1 MSRLG
6 RTTLGLVLA
15 VAGAGCVTAP
25 GRQDPLIA
33 TPVHEIGDPPAE
45 RPLRLATVRVRN
57 LGCGSLATGSGVV
70 VDEGLIATNRHVVDG
85 ASRLEINTWD
95 GRTLEVDVASAASQS
110 DLALVRVT
118 GPLPPAVSLADR
130 DLEAGDTVT
139 IAGYPGGRRLTM
151 VTGAVRSVGPFSE
164 DEIGDVAL
172 VDAPVRPGNSGGP
185 VGDEAGRLVGLV
197 YAATIDDNDA
207 LVIPVSRL
215 RGLRDAGGFA
225 PVAPCDPNRV
235 SILDAATEAG
245 VGQATLPPPPSPTV
259 PVPCPVGRPTV
270 ELTALDAG
278 NARRP
283 SPRGTCT
290 SAIGSPTTPLRP
302 SRCARSTSRSPT
314 ATGPPRRTRSRAPSC
329 RRGKRLRSSRRWRPD
344 APTPHLRA
352 PGSRCRGAGPT
363 TPLPAAARPAPRATT
378 HRPGRAAP
386 AHAAARRRQP
396 GLVGRTERRASGPR
410 HEVHS

>member
-6 RTTLGLVLA
+6 RTALGLVLA

-25 GRQDPLIA
+25 GRQDPLTA
-33 TPVHEIGDPPAE
+33 TPVDEIGDPPAE

-57 LGCGSLATGSGVV
+57 LGCRSLGTGSGVV
-70 VDEGLIATNRHVVDG
+70 VDDGLIATNRHVVDG

-172 VDAPVRPGNSGGP
+172 VDARVRPGNSGGP

-207 LVIPVSRL
+207 LAIPVSRL
-215 RGLRDAGGFA
+215 RELRDARGFA
-225 PVAPCDPNRV
+225 PVAPCDPDRGSV
-235 SILDAATEAG
+235 LDAATEAG
-245 VGQATLPPPPSPTV
+245 VGQATLPPRPSPTV
-259 PVPCPVGRPTV
+259 PLPCPVGRPAV
-270 ELTALDAG
+270 ELTALDAAQRQEAEPAWDVHLG
-278 NARRP
+278 YRLTNDTDQAVSVRQVDVTITY
-283 SPRGTCT
+283 GGGAT
-290 SAIGSPTTPLRP
+290 STHTFEGAELSAGQETTVEQ
-302 SRCARSTSRSPT
+302 TV
-314 ATGPPRRTRSRAPSC
+314 ATGH
-329 RRGKRLRSSRRWRPD
+329 PD
-344 APTPHLRA
+344 AP
-352 PGSRCRGAGPT
+352 PT
-363 TPLPAAARPAPRATT
+363 NARIAMAWRWADDTV
-378 HRPGRAAP
+378 
-386 AHAAARRRQP
+386 ARRCP
-396 GLVGRTERRASGPR
+396 AGE
-410 HEVHS
+410 